1 MKHEIQKWEPFH
13 ELSGFQDEMNQLF
26 EDFFGRV
33 PARRMFSEGFWA
45 PLMDIEE
52 TKDEIL
58 VKAELPGMR
67 KEEVKIQI
75 NNDVLA
81 ITGERK
87 REDET
92 REKTYHRIERA
103 YGKFQRMI
111 RLPTE
116 VDATKVKATYE
127 NGVLTIRLPKSEQAK
142 PKEIAIEVG

>member
-1 MKHEIQKWEPFH
+1 MKHEIQKWEPFR

-33 PARRMFSEGFWA
+33 PNRRMFAEGFWA

-58 VKAELPGMR
+58 VKAELPGMK
-67 KEEVKIQI
+67 KEDVKIQI

-87 REDET
+87 REEET
-92 REKTYHRIERA
+92 REKTFHRIERA

-111 RLPTE
+111 RLPAE
-116 VDATKVKATYE
+116 VDPTKVKATYE
-127 NGVLTIRLPKSEQAK
+127 NGVLTVRLPKSEQAK
-142 PKEIAIEVG
+142 PKDIAIEVK

>member
-1 MKHEIQKWEPFH
+1 MKHEIQKWEPFR
-13 ELSGFQDEMNQLF
+13 ELSGFQDEMNHLF

-75 NNDVLA
+75 NNDVLS

-87 REDET
+87 REEET

-116 VDATKVKATYE
+116 VDANNVKATYE

-142 PKEIAIEVG
+142 PKEIAIEVK

>member
-1 MKHEIQKWEPFH
+1 MKHEIQKWEPFR

-26 EDFFGRV
+26 EDFFGRL
-33 PARRMFSEGFWA
+33 PSRRMFAEGFWA

-67 KEEVKIQI
+67 KEDVKIQI
-75 NNDVLA
+75 NNDVLS

-87 REDET
+87 REEET
-92 REKTYHRIERA
+92 RDKTFHRIERA

-111 RLPTE
+111 RLPAE
-116 VDATKVKATYE
+116 VDPAKVKATYE
-127 NGVLTIRLPKSEQAK
+127 NGVLTIKLPKSEQAK
-142 PKEIAIEVG
+142 PKEIAIEVK

>member
-1 MKHEIQKWEPFH
+1 MKHEIQKWEPFR

-26 EDFFGRV
+26 EDFFGRM
-33 PARRMFSEGFWA
+33 PTRRMFAEGFWA

-67 KEEVKIQI
+67 KEDVKIQI
-75 NNDVLA
+75 NNDVLS

-87 REDET
+87 REEET

-127 NGVLTIRLPKSEQAK
+127 SGVLTVKLPKSEQAK
-142 PKEIAIEVG
+142 PKEIAIEVK

>member
-1 MKHEIQKWEPFH
+1 MKHEIQKWEPFR

-33 PARRMFSEGFWA
+33 PSRRMFAEGFWA

-67 KEEVKIQI
+67 KEDVKIQI
-75 NNDVLA
+75 NNDVLS

-87 REDET
+87 REEET
-92 REKTYHRIERA
+92 RDKTFHRIERA

-111 RLPTE
+111 RLPAE

-127 NGVLTIRLPKSEQAK
+127 NGVLTIKLPKSEQAK
-142 PKEIAIEVG
+142 PKEIAIEVK

>member
-33 PARRMFSEGFWA
+33 PARRMFSEGSWA

-75 NNDVLA
+75 NNDVLS

-87 REDET
+87 REDEA

-127 NGVLTIRLPKSEQAK
+127 NGVLTIRLPKSEQSK
-142 PKEIAIEVG
+142 PKEIAIEVK

>member
-1 MKHEIQKWEPFH
+1 MKHEIQKWEPFR

-26 EDFFGRV
+26 EDFFGRM
-33 PARRMFSEGFWA
+33 PTRKMFSEGFWA

-52 TKDEIL
+52 TKDDIL
-58 VKAELPGMR
+58 VKAELPGMK

-75 NNDVLA
+75 NNDVLS

-87 REDET
+87 REEET

-116 VDATKVKATYE
+116 VDASKVKATFE

-142 PKEIAIEVG
+142 PKEIAIEVK